1 MRDRVVAVG
10 EVAVDFIATGM
21 PRIPRRWSEVE
32 IIENFGVYPAGSA
45 GYFAQ
50 CLARLGMGCSIVG
63 KIGADQFG
71 EFMLSEFGKEKVD
84 TRFLKVS
91 RTDETAITL
100 LLVLRNRKKISLV
113 TQPPRIKSS
122 DIDLGC
128 LRGASHLH
136 FSGYL
141 MVPSMWGRP
150 TVTLMKTA
158 REEGLQTSLDTQMSI
173 TGNWKKPLSGV
184 LEHVDLLLLDEDEAR
199 RVCGVSSLKRACGI
213 LLKRGPRTLVV
224 KLGRKGCR
232 IFTDDEDIIVPGYG
246 VKVLSTV
253 GAGDAFDAGYLY
265 STTMNWPLTRRGA
278 FANAVA
284 ALSCTAMG
292 CKYGVTSA
300 EQVMRFIRR
309 RTSRR

>member
-1 MRDRVVAVG
+1 MTDRFVAVG
-10 EVAVDFIATGM
+10 EVAVDLIATGM

-50 CLARLGMGCSIVG
+50 VLARLGMKCSIVG

-71 EFMLSEFGKEKVD
+71 EFLLDELNGEEVD
-84 TRFLKVS
+84 TRFLKIS
-91 RTDETAITL
+91 KMDETGITL
-100 LLVLRNRKKISLV
+100 LLVFRNGKKISFV

-122 DIDLGC
+122 DIDMRC

-150 TVTLMKTA
+150 AVALLKKA

-173 TGNWKKPLSGV
+173 TGNWKKPLTGV
-184 LEHVDLLLLDEDEAR
+184 LEHLDLLFVDEDEAR
-199 RVCGVSSLKRACGI
+199 QISGVSSLKRASR
-213 LLKRGPRTLVV
+213 LLLNRGPRTVVV
-224 KLGRKGCR
+224 KLGRRGCR
-232 IFTDDEDIIVPGYG
+232 IFTGRDDITVPGYN
-246 VKVLSTV
+246 VKALSTV

-265 STTMNWPLTRRGA
+265 SATKNWPLARRGA

-292 CKYGVTSA
+292 CKHGVKSVR
-300 EQVMRFIRR
+300 QVMRLIRR
-309 RTSRR
+309 RESRG

>member
-1 MRDRVVAVG
+1 MTERFVAVG
-10 EVAVDFIATGM
+10 EVAVDVIATGM
-21 PRIPRRWSEVE
+21 PRIPQRWSEVE

-50 CLARLGMGCSIVG
+50 VLARLGVECSIVG

-71 EFMLSEFGKEKVD
+71 EFLLEELRGEKVD
-84 TRFLKVS
+84 TRFLKIS
-91 RTDETAITL
+91 NMDETGITL
-100 LLVLRNRKKISLV
+100 LLVFRNGKKISFV
-113 TQPPRIKSS
+113 TQPPRIASS
-122 DIDLGC
+122 DIDMRC

-150 TVTLMKTA
+150 AVALLKKA

-173 TGNWKKPLSGV
+173 TGNWKKPLTGV
-184 LEHVDLLLLDEDEAR
+184 LEHLDLLFVDEDEAR
-199 RVCGVSSLKRACGI
+199 QISGVSSLKRASR
-213 LLKRGPRTLVV
+213 LLLNRGPRTVVV
-224 KLGRKGCR
+224 KLGKRGCR
-232 IFTDDEDIIVPGYG
+232 IFTGADDITVPGYN
-246 VKVLSTV
+246 VKALSTV

-265 STTMNWPLTRRGA
+265 TTTKNWPLARRGE

-292 CKYGVTSA
+292 CKHGVKSA
-300 EQVMRFIRR
+300 RQVTRFIRR
-309 RTSRR
+309 RKSRG

>member
-1 MRDRVVAVG
+1 MRDRIVAVG
-10 EVAVDFIATGM
+10 EVAVDVIATGM
-21 PRIPRRWSEVE
+21 PRIPKKWSEVE

-71 EFMLSEFGKEKVD
+71 EFLLAEFQKEKVD
-84 TRFLKVS
+84 TRFLKIS
-91 RTDETAITL
+91 KTDETAITL
-100 LLVLRNRKKISLV
+100 LLVLRNRKKISFV
-113 TQPPRIKSS
+113 TRPPRIESS
-122 DIDLGC
+122 DIDFGC
-128 LRGASHLH
+128 LAGASHLH

-150 TVTLMKTA
+150 TITLMKRA

-173 TGNWKKPLSGV
+173 TGNWRKPLSGV
-184 LEHVDLLLLDEDEAR
+184 LEHVDLLFLDQDEAR
-199 RVCGVSSLKRACGI
+199 KVSGVSSLKRAGRI
-213 LLKRGPRTLVV
+213 LLKRGPRTVVV
-224 KLGRKGCR
+224 KLGKRGCR
-232 IFTDDEDIIVPGYG
+232 IFTGDEDITVPGYT
-246 VKVLSTV
+246 VKALSTV

-292 CKYGVTSA
+292 CKHGIKSA
-300 EQVMRFIRR
+300 TQAMRFIGRK
-309 RTSRR
+309 SRN